1 MMRSDLF
8 IAMACASLLLTGCA
22 HAQIAGNGG
31 AGCWTHAETERT
43 IVDDIGLKII
53 EEAFVN
59 QLPIDEK
66 IITKLEEM
74 KVQGDSA
81 EAN

>member
-1 MMRSDLF
+1 M
-8 IAMACASLLLTGCA
+8 ASLSRRQDSLK
-22 HAQIAGNGG
+22 QQ
-31 AGCWTHAETERT
+31 T

-59 QLPIDEK
+59 QLPIDDK